1 MSIAQSAIRCA
12 QRSSADSIVTTRP
25 CTRRSMETH
34 GNHRRM
40 VSKWSIPTRNGCG
53 NDTCWKN
60 KAPPDGSAPKS
71 DSKYLSMR
79 AAAPALSDLPQLHE
93 LIQDSVQA
101 AEYRQLVDLLRYL
114 LQRLQFLQTHKDRVV
129 LDQLG
134 RVERRTGRVR
144 LFTAADDVGLR
155 RLLRLHHAV
164 GDLLHLAGQ
173 DHVLDADTQYFDA
186 QFTNA
191 NAHVGKDIAVQLEPH
206 QGIEPCISSL
216 PRTCPA
222 IWA

>member
-1 MSIAQSAIRCA
+1 MSIARSAMRCA
-12 QRSSADSIVTTRP
+12 RWSSAHLTAMTEP
-25 CTRRSMETH
+25 CTRTSMETP
-34 GNHRRM
+34 GNRRRM

-53 NDTCWKN
+53 NDRFWKN

-71 DSKYLSMR
+71 GPKYLSMR
-79 AAAPALSDLPQLHE
+79 AAAPAPSDLPQLHE

-101 AEYRQLVDLLRYL
+101 AEYRQLVDLLRHL

-134 RVERRTGRVR
+134 GVERRTGRVR

-164 GDLLHLAGQ
+164 EDILYLAGQ

-191 NAHVGKDIAVQLEPH
+191 AAHVGKDIAIQRRLVAQQFVQRLGTH
-206 QGIEPCISSL
+206 HL
-216 PRTCPA
+216 
-222 IWA
+222 